1 MSSYTPKKALI
12 VGTVRNAE
20 KNVGQDVKR
29 ILSAIENCVTA
40 QVFIVES
47 DSNDGTVKSL
57 ESLASDD
64 SRVEFVSLG
73 AVAPVIPDR
82 IERLR
87 HCRNRYIEEIRK
99 NPKYQDCDII
109 VIADLDGINTKVTAN
124 SFNSAFS
131 VELSW
136 DALAANQ
143 TRRYYDILA
152 LRHPAWSPN
161 NWINEF
167 EWMKTFIGKN
177 RALKHSM
184 ADRMIRIPKN
194 SPPIKVDSAFGGLC
208 IYKRWVLEKCDY
220 SDGWL
225 DEIDHVTLNRRA
237 IEQGANIYIIPGF
250 INSAWTNHSLNS
262 LAAMR
267 FVKKVIA
274 LLPLKRV
281 NPLFHALFNSLA
293 K

>member
-20 KNVGQDVKR
+20 KNVSQDVKR
-29 ILSAIENCVTA
+29 LLSAIEDSIPA

-47 DSNDGTVKSL
+47 DSNDATVKSL

-73 AVAPVIPDR
+73 AIAPTIPDR

-87 HCRNRYIEEIRK
+87 YCRNRYIDEIRK

-124 SFNSAFS
+124 SFKNAFS
-131 VELSW
+131 VEIPW
-136 DALAANQ
+136 DVLAANQ
-143 TRRYYDILA
+143 TKRYYDILA

-167 EWMKTFIGKN
+167 EWMKTFVGKD

-184 ADRMIRIPKN
+184 VDRMIRIPPN
-194 SPPIKVDSAFGGLC
+194 GDPIKVDSAFGGLC
-208 IYKRWVLEKCDY
+208 IYKRWVLDRCDY
-220 SDGWL
+220 RDGWV

-237 IEQGANIYIIPGF
+237 VEQGADIYIIPGF

-262 LAAMR
+262 LATMR
-267 FVKKVIA
+267 LVKKVIA

-281 NPLFHALFNSLA
+281 NPLFHALFNHLA